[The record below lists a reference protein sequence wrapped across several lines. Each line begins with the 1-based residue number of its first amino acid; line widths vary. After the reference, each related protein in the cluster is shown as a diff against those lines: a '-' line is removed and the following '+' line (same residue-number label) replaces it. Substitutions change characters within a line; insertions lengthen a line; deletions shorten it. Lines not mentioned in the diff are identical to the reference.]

1 MRWKAVIPIS
11 IILIGIC
18 VSVFLFGN
26 LIVKGTIEK
35 IGSSI
40 VGAKVEISKLKLSL
54 SKLSIEI
61 RGLQVTN
68 PSDCWKNLFEVK
80 KIRFAL
86 TPGALLSK
94 KIVIDE
100 MSVANIAY
108 GTKRESSG
116 RLRKKVKKPSKKKKP
131 SGKPTFFGSGKK
143 MLTKEFTKLPI
154 SDMESLK
161 KKVDVK
167 KIVDI
172 ENLESMKHIN
182 SLKNDIRTKSE
193 YWDNTLK
200 RLKTADEINRIGN
213 RVKEIN
219 IEEVKQIK
227 DIRDIDK
234 IKQKA
239 EEVKSIKR
247 SLETIK
253 GDIDK
258 KQKRLNSDFAGMT
271 TKFNEIDRIRK
282 NDYKMLM
289 NKVQGGV
296 NTQSIAKTLFGPIW
310 VERVNTGL
318 YWLDK
323 ARKYMPKKSPD
334 KPEKPKKQ
342 RAKGMYVSFPRKN
355 SYPSF
360 LLREMFISIDKK
372 EEADVS
378 SGGYFKGKVEGVTSN
393 PSLYGKPTL
402 IDIQRTDPRISFKGV
417 LDHTTDDAKDNF
429 NLTFLDAD
437 MSGFEIGDNPLFPPR
452 VSKGKADIKIN
463 LSIEKDYLDMG
474 FNADLRNIKFS
485 SKDTAGGTRPEPVEG
500 TRPEPVEGATSWL
513 AKELAGVMSK
523 ADKITLEGRIYGPGD
538 KLKIKIK
545 SNLDTLLS
553 ARINQLVGEQLKETG
568 AKIRSEVDSIIE
580 GERKNV
586 LDSINSKKKEV
597 TGILDIHQKQVQ
609 KNIDTAKAKIAE
621 IEKVVAE
628 RTAREKQKIEQ
639 EKKKLE
645 EEKKKK
651 EQELKDKM
659 DEELKK
665 KLKKL
670 F

>member
-1 MRWKAVIPIS
+1 
-11 IILIGIC
+11 
-18 VSVFLFGN
+18 
-26 LIVKGTIEK
+26 
-35 IGSSI
+35 
-40 VGAKVEISKLKLSL
+40 
-54 SKLSIEI
+54 
-61 RGLQVTN
+61 
-68 PSDCWKNLFEVK
+68 
-80 KIRFAL
+80 
-86 TPGALLSK
+86 
-94 KIVIDE
+94 
-100 MSVANIAY
+100 
-108 GTKRESSG
+108 
-116 RLRKKVKKPSKKKKP
+116 
-131 SGKPTFFGSGKK
+131 
-143 MLTKEFTKLPI
+143 
-154 SDMESLK
+154 
-161 KKVDVK
+161 
-167 KIVDI
+167 
-172 ENLESMKHIN
+172 
-182 SLKNDIRTKSE
+182 
-193 YWDNTLK
+193 
-200 RLKTADEINRIGN
+200 
-213 RVKEIN
+213 
-219 IEEVKQIK
+219 
-227 DIRDIDK
+227 
-234 IKQKA
+234 
-239 EEVKSIKR
+239 
-247 SLETIK
+247 
-253 GDIDK
+253 
-258 KQKRLNSDFAGMT
+258 
-271 TKFNEIDRIRK
+271 
-282 NDYKMLM
+282 
-289 NKVQGGV
+289 
-296 NTQSIAKTLFGPIW
+296 
-310 VERVNTGL
+310 
-318 YWLDK
+318 
-323 ARKYMPKKSPD
+323 
-334 KPEKPKKQ
+334 
-342 RAKGMYVSFPRKN
+342 
-355 SYPSF
+355 
-360 LLREMFISIDKK
+360 
-372 EEADVS
+372 
-378 SGGYFKGKVEGVTSN
+378 
-393 PSLYGKPTL
+393 
-402 IDIQRTDPRISFKGV
+402 
-417 LDHTTDDAKDNF
+417 
-429 NLTFLDAD
+429 